1 MHSSSNS
8 FPSTVGELENLRSGE
23 INDDTELELEAWL
36 KTEIVCLVSSASTK
50 GQVKISLR

>member
-23 INDDTELELEAWL
+23 INDETDLDLEAWL

-50 GQVKISLR
+50 G